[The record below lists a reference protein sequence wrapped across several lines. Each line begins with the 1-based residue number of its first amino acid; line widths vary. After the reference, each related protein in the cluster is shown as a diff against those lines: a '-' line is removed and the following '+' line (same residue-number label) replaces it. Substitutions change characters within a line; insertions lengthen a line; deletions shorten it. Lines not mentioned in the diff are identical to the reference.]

1 MGAKAILRH
10 FFEGQQNGQAY
21 KYTLDHK
28 FRACET
34 KKKSFR
40 PGWVNASLT
49 RTNFQRRS
57 FLIIFF
63 YV

>member
-1 MGAKAILRH
+1 MGAKTILRH
-10 FFEGQQNGQAY
+10 FFEGQQNGLAY
-21 KYTLDHK
+21 RYTLDHK

-49 RTNFQRRS
+49 RTNF
-57 FLIIFF
+57 
-63 YV
+63 